1 MWTNVRIAG
10 YLMAVAVAGGTLAS
24 MLGVAEFD
32 RETGLL
38 DLHPVNVYSVAS
50 LIAPVLASCIASVA
64 ALLGWG
70 RKT

>member
-32 RETGLL
+32 KATGLL
-38 DLHPVNVYSVAS
+38 DLHPVNIYSVAS
-50 LIAPVLASCIASVA
+50 LAAPVLASLVASIA
-64 ALLGWG
+64 ALFGWG
-70 RKT
+70 RK